1 MSLHSPGQAFRAAL
15 AKENPLQ
22 IVGAIN
28 ANHALLAQ
36 RAGYQAI
43 YLSGGGVAAGS
54 LGLPDL
60 GISTLDDVLTD
71 IRRITDVCPLPLLV
85 DADIGFGSSAFNV
98 ARTVKSIAKAG
109 AAALHIEDQVGA
121 KRCGHRPNKAIVS
134 KEEMVDRIRAAV
146 DARTDPNFVIMART
160 DALAVEGLEAALDR
174 AQAYVDAGADMLF
187 PEAITELS
195 MYRQFADVAQ
205 VPILANITEFGAT
218 PLFTTDELRSANV
231 AMALYPLSAFRAMNR
246 AAEKVY
252 TVLRQEGTQK
262 NVIDIMQTRDEL
274 NAYKSKLKALRGL
287 PANVRTVLE
296 ALPAASHP
304 MDVMRTGVSALGC
317 TLPEKEGHTV
327 SGARDIADKLLA
339 SLSSILLYWYHYSHN
354 GERIQPETDDDSIGG
369 HFLHLLHGEKP
380 TQSWEK
386 AMHIS
391 LVLYAEHE
399 FNASTFTSRVIAGTG
414 SDVYSAII
422 GAIGAL
428 RGPKHG
434 GANEVSLEIQQR
446 YETPDEAEADI
457 RKRVENKEVVIGF
470 GHPVYTIADPR
481 HQVIKRV
488 AKQLSEEGG
497 SLKMYHIA
505 DRLETVMWETK
516 KMFPNLDW
524 FSAVSYNM
532 MGVPTEMFTPLFVIA
547 RVTGWAAHIIEQRQ
561 DNKIIRPSANY
572 TGPEDRPFVS
582 IDDRC

>member
-98 ARTVKSIAKAG
+98 ARTVKSISKAG

-121 KRCGHRPNKAIVS
+121 KRCGHRPKKAIVS

-262 NVIDIMQTRDEL
+262 NVIDIMQTRNEL
-274 NAYKSKLKALRGL
+274 YESINYYQFEEKLDALYRNKKS
-287 PANVRTVLE
+287 
-296 ALPAASHP
+296 
-304 MDVMRTGVSALGC
+304 
-317 TLPEKEGHTV
+317 
-327 SGARDIADKLLA
+327 
-339 SLSSILLYWYHYSHN
+339 
-354 GERIQPETDDDSIGG
+354 
-369 HFLHLLHGEKP
+369 
-380 TQSWEK
+380 
-386 AMHIS
+386 
-391 LVLYAEHE
+391 
-399 FNASTFTSRVIAGTG
+399 
-414 SDVYSAII
+414 
-422 GAIGAL
+422 
-428 RGPKHG
+428 
-434 GANEVSLEIQQR
+434 
-446 YETPDEAEADI
+446 
-457 RKRVENKEVVIGF
+457 
-470 GHPVYTIADPR
+470 
-481 HQVIKRV
+481 
-488 AKQLSEEGG
+488 
-497 SLKMYHIA
+497 
-505 DRLETVMWETK
+505 
-516 KMFPNLDW
+516 
-524 FSAVSYNM
+524 
-532 MGVPTEMFTPLFVIA
+532 
-547 RVTGWAAHIIEQRQ
+547 
-561 DNKIIRPSANY
+561 
-572 TGPEDRPFVS
+572 
-582 IDDRC
+582 